1 MSFLDTRNALVTQ
14 LLTLVNTDDLA
25 LENSVFKD
33 TNKDVWYSMAF
44 IPASSETT
52 GKTLASSDED
62 RGIFQISVMVQINS
76 GNKDLLQLEAMD
88 AIKSGFLYS
97 TSLVYNGQQ
106 VDILES
112 DLNNGS
118 ENDAWFKRDL
128 SVNYITFSK
137 RI

>member
-1 MSFLDTRNALVTQ
+1 MSLLDTRNALVTQ
-14 LLTLVNTDDLA
+14 LLTLVNTNDLA
-25 LENSVFKD
+25 VENSVFKD

-62 RGIFQISVMVQINS
+62 RGIFQVSVMVQINS
-76 GNKDLLQLEAMD
+76 GNKDLLQLQAMD
-88 AIKSGFLYS
+88 DIKSGFLYS

-106 VDILES
+106 VDILDADS
-112 DLNNGS
+112 NQGS

-128 SVNYITFSK
+128 SINYLTYSE
-137 RI
+137 RV

>member
-1 MSFLDTRNALVTQ
+1 MSLLDTRNALVTQ
-14 LLTLVNTDDLA
+14 LLTLVNTNDLA
-25 LENSVFKD
+25 VENSVFKD

-62 RGIFQISVMVQINS
+62 RGIFQVSVMVQINS
-76 GNKDLLQLEAMD
+76 GNKDLLQLQAMD
-88 AIKSGFLYS
+88 DIKSGFLYS

-106 VDILES
+106 VDILEADS
-112 DLNNGS
+112 NQGS

-128 SVNYITFSK
+128 SINYLTFSE
-137 RI
+137 RV

>member
-1 MSFLDTRNALVTQ
+1 MSFLKARNALVTQ
-14 LLTLVNTDDLA
+14 LLTLVSTEDTA

-33 TNKDVWYSMAF
+33 TNKEVWYSMAF

-62 RGIFQISVMVQINS
+62 RGIFQVSVMVQINS
-76 GNKDLLQLEAMD
+76 GNKDLLQLEAID

-112 DLNNGS
+112 DANEGS

-128 SVNYITFSK
+128 SINYLTFSE
-137 RI
+137 RV